1 MSRLA
6 LTPTNVPASAT
17 DISTPTLR
25 AGDLY
30 YNTTDGLKVYT
41 GSAWT
46 VVSGGGGTITEIDA
60 GAFDSIAPYQGGRN
74 PSETSTQTVN
84 GGTP

>member
-17 DISTPTLR
+17 NLSTPTLR

-30 YNTTDGLKVYT
+30 FNTSTSSLMVYS
-41 GSAWT
+41 GSAWAA
-46 VVSGGGGTITEIDA
+46 VSAGVSDLDGGV
-60 GAFDSIAPYQGGRN
+60 FDSIAPYQGGE
-74 PSETSTQTVN
+74 PGTAATQTFD

>member
-17 DISTPTLR
+17 DITYPTLR

-30 YNTTDGLKVYT
+30 FNTSTGLKVYT
-41 GSAWT
+41 GSAWEL
-46 VVSGGGGTITEIDA
+46 VSTTALTEIDA
-60 GAFDSIAPYQGGRN
+60 GMFDGIAPYMGGAN
-74 PSETSTQTVN
+74 PSDTATQTVN

>member
-6 LTPTNVPASAT
+6 LTPTNVPSSANA
-17 DISTPTLR
+17 INTPTLQ

-30 YNTTDGLKVYT
+30 YNTTLGLQVYSGT
-41 GSAWT
+41 AWT
-46 VVSGGGGTITEIDA
+46 TVGTTSGVSEID
-60 GAFDSIAPYQGGRN
+60 GGVFDSIEPYQGGF
-74 PSETSTQTVN
+74 PSDTATQTFN

>member
-25 AGDLY
+25 TGDLY
-30 YNTTDGLKVYT
+30 YNTSTGLMVYT

-46 VVSGGGGTITEIDA
+46 AVSTSTASEIDA
-60 GAFDSIAPYQGGRN
+60 GVFDSIAPYDGGD
-74 PSETSTQTVN
+74 PTTTATQIFN

>member
-17 DISTPTLR
+17 AINTPTLR

-30 YNTTDGLKVYT
+30 YNTSTGLMVYT
-41 GSAWT
+41 GT
-46 VVSGGGGTITEIDA
+46 VWSQVSSNAAVSEIDA
-60 GAFDSIAPYQGGRN
+60 GVFDSIAPYNGGD
-74 PSETSTQTVN
+74 PITSATQTFE

>member
-17 DISTPTLR
+17 AISTPTLR

-30 YNTTDGLKVYT
+30 YNTSTGLMVYT
-41 GSAWT
+41 GSVWSP
-46 VVSGGGGTITEIDA
+46 VSSNAGVSEIDA
-60 GAFDSIAPYQGGRN
+60 GVFDSIAPYQGGE
-74 PSETSTQTVN
+74 PDTSATQTFE

>member
-30 YNTTDGLKVYT
+30 FNTSDGLKVYD
-41 GSAWT
+41 GSAWV
-46 VVSGGGGTITEIDA
+46 VVSANATITEIDA
-60 GAFDSIAPYQGGRN
+60 GVFDSIAPYNGGD
-74 PSETSTQTVN
+74 PITTATQSFD

>member
-6 LTPTNVPASAT
+6 LTPTNTPASDTALT
-17 DISTPTLR
+17 LPTLR

-30 YNTTDGLKVYT
+30 YNTSLGLQVYNGT
-41 GSAWT
+41 AWT
-46 VVSGGGGTITEIDA
+46 SVGTASSVLEIDA
-60 GAFDSIAPYQGGRN
+60 GVFDSIAPYQGGGV
-74 PSETSTQTVN
+74 SDTATQSFE

>member
-6 LTPTNVPASAT
+6 LTPTNVPVSAT

-30 YNTTDGLKVYT
+30 YNTTEGLKVYSGT
-41 GSAWT
+41 AWVVVQGSST
-46 VVSGGGGTITEIDA
+46 TEID
-60 GAFDSIAPYQGGRN
+60 GGVFDSIAPYNGGDA
-74 PSETSTQTVN
+74 TTTATQTFN

>member
-17 DISTPTLR
+17 AINTPTLR
-25 AGDLY
+25 TGDLY
-30 YNTTDGLKVYT
+30 YNTSTGLMVYDGSQWIAVSTATTL
-41 GSAWT
+41 SA
-46 VVSGGGGTITEIDA
+46 VDA
-60 GAFDSIAPYQGGRN
+60 GVFDSIAPYNGGS
-74 PSETSTQTVN
+74 PITTATQTIN

>member
-17 DISTPTLR
+17 AITTPTLR
-25 AGDLY
+25 AGDMY
-30 YNTTDGLKVYT
+30 YNTSTGLMIYDGNNWTQV
-41 GSAWT
+41 SANVT
-46 VVSGGGGTITEIDA
+46 VSEIDA
-60 GAFDSIAPYQGGRN
+60 GVFDSIAPYQGGF
-74 PSETSTQTVN
+74 PSDTATQTFN

>member
-6 LTPTNVPASAT
+6 LTPTNTPASDTALT
-17 DISTPTLR
+17 LPTLR

-30 YNTTDGLKVYT
+30 YNTSLGLQVYNGT
-41 GSAWT
+41 AWVT
-46 VVSGGGGTITEIDA
+46 VGTAASVTEIDA
-60 GAFDSIAPYQGGRN
+60 GVFDSIAPYQGGF
-74 PSETSTQTVN
+74 PEGTASQTFN

>member
-6 LTPTNVPASAT
+6 LTPTNVPASASA
-17 DISTPTLR
+17 INTPTLR
-25 AGDLY
+25 TGDLY
-30 YNTTDGLKVYT
+30 YNTSTGLMVYN

-46 VVSGGGGTITEIDA
+46 AVSTSSTVTDLDG
-60 GAFDSIAPYQGGRN
+60 GAFDSIAPYQGGYD
-74 PSETSTQTVN
+74 PSIASTQTVN

>member
-17 DISTPTLR
+17 DITYPTLR

-30 YNTTDGLKVYT
+30 FNTSTGLKVYT
-41 GSAWT
+41 GSAWEL
-46 VVSGGGGTITEIDA
+46 VSSTSLTEIDA
-60 GAFDSIAPYQGGRN
+60 GMFDGIAPYMGGAN
-74 PSETSTQTVN
+74 PSDAATQTVN

>member
-17 DISTPTLR
+17 NIVTPTLR

-30 YNTTDGLKVYT
+30 YNTTSGLMVYT
-41 GSAWT
+41 GTAWAAVSSGT
-46 VVSGGGGTITEIDA
+46 VTELDGGV
-60 GAFDSIAPYQGGRN
+60 FDSIAPYQGGF
-74 PSETSTQTVN
+74 PSDTATQTFN

>member
-1 MSRLA
+1 VSRLA

-30 YNTTDGLKVYT
+30 YNTTEGLKVYT

-46 VVSGGGGTITEIDA
+46 TISTSAPTEVDA
-60 GAFDSIAPYQGGRN
+60 GVFDSIAPYNGGD
-74 PSETSTQTVN
+74 PTTTSTQSII

>member
-30 YNTTDGLKVYT
+30 YNTSQGLKVYT
-41 GSAWT
+41 GTAWVLVSAT
-46 VVSGGGGTITEIDA
+46 TLTEVDA
-60 GAFDSIAPYQGGRN
+60 GVSDGIAPYNGGTA
-74 PSETSTQTVN
+74 STTATQTVN

>member
-17 DISTPTLR
+17 DIVTPTLR
-25 AGDLY
+25 TGDLY
-30 YNTTDGLKVYT
+30 YNTSTGLMVYNGT
-41 GSAWT
+41 AWT
-46 VVSGGGGTITEIDA
+46 AIGTPAITEIDA
-60 GAFDSIAPYQGGRN
+60 GVFDSIAPYNGGS
-74 PSETSTQTVN
+74 PTTTATQSFN

>member
-6 LTPTNVPASAT
+6 LTPTNVPASAS
-17 DISTPTLR
+17 DIATPTLR

-30 YNTTDGLKVYT
+30 YNTSEGLKVYT
-41 GSAWT
+41 GSVWVAVAPST
-46 VVSGGGGTITEIDA
+46 TEID
-60 GAFDSIAPYQGGRN
+60 GGVFDSIAPYNGGD
-74 PSETSTQTVN
+74 PTTTATQAFD

>member
-25 AGDLY
+25 TGDLY
-30 YNTTDGLKVYT
+30 FNTSEGLKVYN
-41 GSAWT
+41 GSAWVAVT
-46 VVSGGGGTITEIDA
+46 PQITEIDA
-60 GAFDSIAPYQGGRN
+60 GVFDSIAPYNGGS
-74 PSETSTQTVN
+74 PTTTATQSFN

>member
-25 AGDLY
+25 TGDLY
-30 YNTTDGLKVYT
+30 YNTSTGLMVYT
-41 GSAWT
+41 GSAWIQ
-46 VVSGGGGTITEIDA
+46 VSSDSTISEIDA
-60 GAFDSIAPYQGGRN
+60 GVFDSIAPYNGGD
-74 PSETSTQTVN
+74 PITSATQTFE

>member
-30 YNTTDGLKVYT
+30 FNTTEGLKVYNGT
-41 GSAWT
+41 AWVAISAT
-46 VVSGGGGTITEIDA
+46 TTITEIDA
-60 GAFDSIAPYQGGRN
+60 GVFDSIAPYNGGDA
-74 PSETSTQTVN
+74 TTTATQSFD

>member
-46 VVSGGGGTITEIDA
+46 VVSTTTTVTEIDG
-60 GAFDSIAPYQGGRN
+60 GAFDSIAPYQGGYT
-74 PSETSTQTVN
+74 PDIAATQTVN

>member
-17 DISTPTLR
+17 DITYPTLR

-30 YNTTDGLKVYT
+30 FNTSEGLKVYT

-46 VVSGGGGTITEIDA
+46 LVSTTSLTEIDA
-60 GAFDSIAPYQGGRN
+60 GMFDGIAPYMGGAN
-74 PSETSTQTVN
+74 PSDTATQTVN

>member
-17 DISTPTLR
+17 DIATPTLR
-25 AGDLY
+25 TGDLY
-30 YNTTDGLKVYT
+30 FNTTEGLKVYN
-41 GSAWT
+41 GSAW
-46 VVSGGGGTITEIDA
+46 VAVSATITEIDA
-60 GAFDSIAPYQGGRN
+60 GVFDSIAPYNGGS
-74 PSETSTQTVN
+74 PTTTATQAFN